1 MQINGLTPNQAQLA
15 KNIVSMIDATLAAGA
30 PLRDISI
37 AIHLAS
43 IDCAERLAAA
53 ANSEPASVI
62 AVAQSVP
69 PGVRVI
75 REGRNGAG

>member
-53 ANSEPASVI
+53 ATNEPAPVI
-62 AVAQSVP
+62 SVAQHIPS
-69 PGVRVI
+69 GLRMS
-75 REGRNGAG
+75 REDRNGTG